1 MCRLN
6 WRYVKPYIK
15 LNLHNLAFLIN
26 QQCLKKIALLIR
38 LGFLPV
44 LRTRQ
49 GGGVGF
55 YIKTSINFVV
65 CSNLNVPN
73 LENL

>member
-6 WRYVKPYIK
+6 WRYLKPYIK
-15 LNLHNLAFLIN
+15 LNPHNLAFLIN

-38 LGFLPV
+38 LGFF
-44 LRTRQ
+44 T
-49 GGGVGF
+49 GFEDKTKGGVGF
-55 YIKTSINFVV
+55 YIKTSTNFVV
-65 CSNLNVPN
+65 CSNLNVPY